1 MTPGRPHT
9 TQHVLWVPNNLA
21 VALADCT
28 LNRPDNSDVLSQG
41 ATAGPEKEETAA
53 DSEAATGPADDSK
66 TGPADDSKTSAA
78 GCSD

>member
-1 MTPGRPHT
+1 MTPGRPRT
-9 TQHVLWVPNNLA
+9 VQRVLWVPTNLT
-21 VALADCT
+21 VALADC
-28 LNRPDNSDVLSQG
+28 SDVLSQDK
-41 ATAGPEKEETAA
+41 AAAVPEKEETAA